1 MEDKL
6 KRHEELCKQ
15 IHETFVTKNNDYGD
29 SVHELLEKLGP
40 ITLATRLGDKYNRI
54 CSLLTKGLDKQL
66 VKSESILDTFL
77 DLANYAIIGYVEMEQ
92 YLNNLSQYPI
102 DKSKVNTDIILP
114 ASTTDNQPL
123 AYSVITDETHCDI
136 VDDEKIKTVKCPLQ
150 KIGDNQVAV
159 VKRSKSIDIQ
169 TGDELFSFPLSNC
182 LPIDTPSEYFRT
194 QIPIDSNSSTV
205 FVLVPSEVFKMED
218 NTVKLYQKPFG
229 VIPAKE
235 VKEELKIELEPK
247 KDGYKCDLEKETSL
261 TIPFSYFVKSFIEI
275 YIGDDITDEKLF
287 NEYVNEIN
295 ERFYNNLDKCNLN
308 NETDK
313 CTTLDSLLSVLI
325 SCISAYNDKIEDTS
339 STISS
344 TCIYN
349 FANFINPLQLT
360 KQIFEQRFIYDKE
373 QIIYNTKEKHIKF
386 KAIK

>member
-15 IHETFVTKNNDYGD
+15 IHETFIAKNNDYGD
-29 SVHELLEKLGP
+29 SVHDLLEKLGP

-114 ASTTDNQPL
+114 TSTTDNQPL
-123 AYSVITDETHCDI
+123 TYSVITDETHCDI

-169 TGDELFSFPLSNC
+169 TGDELSSFPLSNC
-182 LPIDTPSEYFRT
+182 IPINTPSEYFRT
-194 QIPIDSNSSTV
+194 QMHNDSNSSTV
-205 FVLVPSEVFKMED
+205 FVLVPSEVFKMEND
-218 NTVKLYQKPFG
+218 TVKLYQKPFG
-229 VIPAKE
+229 M
-235 VKEELKIELEPK
+235 
-247 KDGYKCDLEKETSL
+247 
-261 TIPFSYFVKSFIEI
+261 
-275 YIGDDITDEKLF
+275 
-287 NEYVNEIN
+287 
-295 ERFYNNLDKCNLN
+295 R
-308 NETDK
+308 
-313 CTTLDSLLSVLI
+313 
-325 SCISAYNDKIEDTS
+325 
-339 STISS
+339 
-344 TCIYN
+344 
-349 FANFINPLQLT
+349 LQ
-360 KQIFEQRFIYDKE
+360 
-373 QIIYNTKEKHIKF
+373 
-386 KAIK
+386 

>member
-15 IHETFVTKNNDYGD
+15 IHETFIAKNNDYGD

-114 ASTTDNQPL
+114 ASTTDNRPST
-123 AYSVITDETHCDI
+123 YSVITDETHCDI
-136 VDDEKIKTVKCPLQ
+136 VDDENINTVKCPLQ
-150 KIGDNQVAV
+150 RIGDNQVAV

-205 FVLVPSEVFKMED
+205 FVLVPSEVFKMEN

-235 VKEELKIELEPK
+235 VKDENKIMSFILDDIIRYFYEFYVKRFDNGLKIINIHDYALISSIRELFIKNISKLQERTTVLTFNK
-247 KDGYKCDLEKETSL
+247 IIEILFKTLNDIHSSKGEYIEATKSSFKEFLLQKL
-261 TIPFSYFVKSFIEI
+261 TIHCDNNVVVKFDTENEVFDV
-275 YIGDDITDEKLF
+275 YEK
-287 NEYVNEIN
+287 
-295 ERFYNNLDKCNLN
+295 
-308 NETDK
+308 
-313 CTTLDSLLSVLI
+313 
-325 SCISAYNDKIEDTS
+325 
-339 STISS
+339 
-344 TCIYN
+344 
-349 FANFINPLQLT
+349 
-360 KQIFEQRFIYDKE
+360 
-373 QIIYNTKEKHIKF
+373 
-386 KAIK
+386 